1 MRACSPGL
9 IRATFFPSITF
20 DFFSVNLA
28 FTAGEGEK
36 QTYAFLRDFEEK
48 IYEVNTEIKEEFA
61 DSNDF
66 VTFTFLSVGS
76 AFNGQETGTHAGSIM
91 VMVRDMEG
99 APLSSFDIVSR
110 VRKKIGEVPEA
121 QKLTVG
127 GINRW
132 GKPVAI
138 SLLGKNL
145 KELDLAKKFM
155 EEKLGDYAELKK
167 I

>member
-1 MRACSPGL
+1 MGMIQGTI

-28 FTAGEGEK
+28 FTAGSGEK
-36 QTYAFLRDFEEK
+36 QTLEFLRDFEEK
-48 IYEVNTEIKEEFA
+48 IWEVNDEIQEEFA
-61 DSNDF
+61 DTNTY

-76 AFNGQETGTHAGSIM
+76 AFQGQEIGTHAGTIM

-110 VRKKIGEVPEA
+110 VKNKIGDVPEA
-121 QKLTVG
+121 QKLTIG

-145 KELDLAKKFM
+145 KELDQAK
-155 EEKLGDYAELKK
+155 EVYGR
-167 I
+167 